1 MILKIPTGA
10 LILGLSGV
18 LPFAWG
24 AVTLL
29 SEEAFNFGIE
39 NFGARFVGPLIQLSY
54 GVIILCFMSGV
65 LWGFATKMDEK
76 NGSLGY
82 ILSVLPALWAF
93 LSMGRGPISDTM
105 SLIVGFLAV
114 LLIDRHFYLLKLTP
128 LWWMNLRTPLT
139 FLVISLFCLLYT
151 SPSPR
156 DVEESRMPSSA

>member
-39 NFGARFVGPLIQLSY
+39 NFGARFVGPLIQLAY

-93 LSMGRGPISDTM
+93 LSMGRGPISDTI

-139 FLVISLFCLLYT
+139 FLVISLLGLGIII
-151 SPSPR
+151 
-156 DVEESRMPSSA
+156 

>member
-39 NFGARFVGPLIQLSY
+39 NFGARFVGPLIQLAY

-93 LSMGRGPISDTM
+93 LSMGRGPISDTI

-139 FLVISLFCLLYT
+139 LLVISLLGLGIII
-151 SPSPR
+151 
-156 DVEESRMPSSA
+156 

>member
-93 LSMGRGPISDTM
+93 LSMGRGPISDTI

-128 LWWMNLRTPLT
+128 LWWMNLRIPLT
-139 FLVISLFCLLYT
+139 FLVISFLALGIIL
-151 SPSPR
+151 
-156 DVEESRMPSSA
+156 

>member
-93 LSMGRGPISDTM
+93 LSMGRGPISDTI
-105 SLIVGFLAV
+105 SLVVGFLAV

-139 FLVISLFCLLYT
+139 FLVISLLGLGIII
-151 SPSPR
+151 
-156 DVEESRMPSSA
+156 

>member
-1 MILKIPTGA
+1 VISKIPTGA

-18 LPFAWG
+18 IPFAWG
-24 AVTLL
+24 AVTLI

-82 ILSVLPALWAF
+82 ILSIVPALWAF
-93 LSMGRGPISDTM
+93 LSMGRGPVSDTI

-114 LLIDRHFYLLKLTP
+114 LLIDKHFYLLKLTP
-128 LWWMNLRTPLT
+128 LWWMNLRIPLT
-139 FLVISLFCLLYT
+139 FLVISLLGLGIII
-151 SPSPR
+151 
-156 DVEESRMPSSA
+156 

>member
-93 LSMGRGPISDTM
+93 LSMGRGPISDSI

-128 LWWMNLRTPLT
+128 FWWMNLRIPLT
-139 FLVISLFCLLYT
+139 FIVISLLALGIII
-151 SPSPR
+151 
-156 DVEESRMPSSA
+156 

>member
-82 ILSVLPALWAF
+82 ILSILPALWAF
-93 LSMGRGPISDTM
+93 LSMGRGPISDTI

-114 LLIDRHFYLLKLTP
+114 LLIDRHFYLSKLTP
-128 LWWMNLRTPLT
+128 LWWMNLRIPLT
-139 FLVISLFCLLYT
+139 FLVISLLALGIII
-151 SPSPR
+151 
-156 DVEESRMPSSA
+156 

>member
-93 LSMGRGPISDTM
+93 LSMGRGPISDTI

-128 LWWMNLRTPLT
+128 LWWMNLRIPLT
-139 FLVISLFCLLYT
+139 FLVISFLALGIII
-151 SPSPR
+151 
-156 DVEESRMPSSA
+156 

>member
-93 LSMGRGPISDTM
+93 LSMGRGPISDTI

-114 LLIDRHFYLLKLTP
+114 LLIDRHFYLLRLTP

-139 FLVISLFCLLYT
+139 FLVISLLGLGIII
-151 SPSPR
+151 
-156 DVEESRMPSSA
+156 

>member
-18 LPFAWG
+18 LSFAWG

-93 LSMGRGPISDTM
+93 LSMGRGPISDTI

-139 FLVISLFCLLYT
+139 LLVISLLGLGIII
-151 SPSPR
+151 
-156 DVEESRMPSSA
+156 

>member
-1 MILKIPTGA
+1 MISKIPTGA

-18 LPFAWG
+18 TPFAWG
-24 AVTLL
+24 AVTLI

-82 ILSVLPALWAF
+82 ILSVVPALWAF
-93 LSMGRGPISDTM
+93 LSMGRGPVSDTI

-114 LLIDRHFYLLKLTP
+114 LLIDKHFYLLKLTP
-128 LWWMNLRTPLT
+128 LWWMNLRIPLT
-139 FLVISLFCLLYT
+139 FLVISLLGLGIII
-151 SPSPR
+151 
-156 DVEESRMPSSA
+156 

>member
-10 LILGLSGV
+10 LILGLSGL

-29 SEEAFNFGIE
+29 SAEAFNFGIE

-93 LSMGRGPISDTM
+93 LSMGRGPISDTI

-128 LWWMNLRTPLT
+128 LWWMNLRIPLT
-139 FLVISLFCLLYT
+139 FLVISLLGLGIII
-151 SPSPR
+151 
-156 DVEESRMPSSA
+156 

>member
-1 MILKIPTGA
+1 MISKIPTGA

-18 LPFAWG
+18 IPFAWG
-24 AVTLL
+24 AVTLI

-82 ILSVLPALWAF
+82 ILSIVPALWAF
-93 LSMGRGPISDTM
+93 LSMGRGPISDTI

-114 LLIDRHFYLLKLTP
+114 LLIDKHFYLLKLTP
-128 LWWMNLRTPLT
+128 LWWMNLRIPLT
-139 FLVISLFCLLYT
+139 FLVISLLGLGIII
-151 SPSPR
+151 
-156 DVEESRMPSSA
+156 

>member
-93 LSMGRGPISDTM
+93 LSMGRGPISDTI

-128 LWWMNLRTPLT
+128 FWWMNLRIPLT
-139 FLVISLFCLLYT
+139 FLVISLLGLGIII
-151 SPSPR
+151 
-156 DVEESRMPSSA
+156 

>member
-93 LSMGRGPISDTM
+93 LSMGRGAVSDTI

-128 LWWMNLRTPLT
+128 LWWMNLRIPLT
-139 FLVISLFCLLYT
+139 FLVISLLGLGIII
-151 SPSPR
+151 
-156 DVEESRMPSSA
+156 

>member
-93 LSMGRGPISDTM
+93 LSMGRGPISDTI

-114 LLIDRHFYLLKLTP
+114 LLIDRHLYLLKLTP
-128 LWWMNLRTPLT
+128 LWWMNLRIPLT
-139 FLVISLFCLLYT
+139 FIVISLLALGIIL
-151 SPSPR
+151 
-156 DVEESRMPSSA
+156 

>member
-54 GVIILCFMSGV
+54 GVIILCFMSGI

-76 NGSLGY
+76 NASLGY

-93 LSMGRGPISDTM
+93 LSMGRGPISDTI

-139 FLVISLFCLLYT
+139 FLVISLLGLGIII
-151 SPSPR
+151 
-156 DVEESRMPSSA
+156 

>member
-1 MILKIPTGA
+1 MISKIPTGA

-18 LPFAWG
+18 TPFAWG
-24 AVTLL
+24 AVTLI

-82 ILSVLPALWAF
+82 ILSIVPALWAF
-93 LSMGRGPISDTM
+93 LSMGRGPISDTI

-114 LLIDRHFYLLKLTP
+114 LLIDKHFYLLKLTP
-128 LWWMNLRTPLT
+128 LWWMNLRIPLT
-139 FLVISLFCLLYT
+139 FLVISLLGLGIII
-151 SPSPR
+151 
-156 DVEESRMPSSA
+156 

>member
-1 MILKIPTGA
+1 VISKIPTGA

-18 LPFAWG
+18 IPFAWG
-24 AVTLL
+24 AVTLI

-54 GVIILCFMSGV
+54 GIIILCFMSGI

-82 ILSVLPALWAF
+82 ILSIVPALWAF
-93 LSMGRGPISDTM
+93 LSMGRGPISDTI

-114 LLIDRHFYLLKLTP
+114 LLIDKHFYLLKLTP
-128 LWWMNLRTPLT
+128 LWWMNLRIPLT
-139 FLVISLFCLLYT
+139 FLVISLLGLGIII
-151 SPSPR
+151 
-156 DVEESRMPSSA
+156 

>member
-18 LPFAWG
+18 IPFAWG

-93 LSMGRGPISDTM
+93 LSMGRGPISDTI

-139 FLVISLFCLLYT
+139 FLVISMLGLGIII
-151 SPSPR
+151 
-156 DVEESRMPSSA
+156 

>member
-1 MILKIPTGA
+1 VISKIPTGA

-18 LPFAWG
+18 IPFAWG
-24 AVTLL
+24 AVTLI

-82 ILSVLPALWAF
+82 ILSIVPALWAF
-93 LSMGRGPISDTM
+93 LSMGRGPVSDTI

-114 LLIDRHFYLLKLTP
+114 LLIDKHFYRLKLTP
-128 LWWMNLRTPLT
+128 LWWMNLRIPLT
-139 FLVISLFCLLYT
+139 FLVISLLGLG
-151 SPSPR
+151 
-156 DVEESRMPSSA
+156 VII

>member
-76 NGSLGY
+76 NGTLGY

-93 LSMGRGPISDTM
+93 LSMGRGPISDTI

-128 LWWMNLRTPLT
+128 LWWMNLRIPLT
-139 FLVISLFCLLYT
+139 FLVISLLGLGIII
-151 SPSPR
+151 
-156 DVEESRMPSSA
+156 

>member
-93 LSMGRGPISDTM
+93 LSMGRGPISDTI
-105 SLIVGFLAV
+105 SLIAGFLAV

-128 LWWMNLRTPLT
+128 LWWMNLRIPLT
-139 FLVISLFCLLYT
+139 FIVISLLALGIII
-151 SPSPR
+151 
-156 DVEESRMPSSA
+156 

>member
-93 LSMGRGPISDTM
+93 LSMGRGPISDTI

-128 LWWMNLRTPLT
+128 LWWMNLRTPLPC
-139 FLVISLFCLLYT
+139 LVISLLGLGIII
-151 SPSPR
+151 
-156 DVEESRMPSSA
+156 

>member
-1 MILKIPTGA
+1 MILKIPAGA

-24 AVTLL
+24 AATLL

-93 LSMGRGPISDTM
+93 LSMGKGPISDTI

-128 LWWMNLRTPLT
+128 IWWMNLRIPLT
-139 FLVISLFCLLYT
+139 FLVISLLGLGIII
-151 SPSPR
+151 
-156 DVEESRMPSSA
+156 

>member
-65 LWGFATKMDEK
+65 LLGFATKMDEK

-93 LSMGRGPISDTM
+93 LSMGRGPISDTI

-128 LWWMNLRTPLT
+128 LWWMNLRIPLT
-139 FLVISLFCLLYT
+139 FLVISLLALGIII
-151 SPSPR
+151 
-156 DVEESRMPSSA
+156 

>member
-18 LPFAWG
+18 IPFAWG

-29 SEEAFNFGIE
+29 SEEAFNFGIA

-93 LSMGRGPISDTM
+93 LSMGRGPISDTI

-128 LWWMNLRTPLT
+128 LWWMNLRIPLT
-139 FLVISLFCLLYT
+139 FLVISLLGLGIII
-151 SPSPR
+151 
-156 DVEESRMPSSA
+156 

>member
-10 LILGLSGV
+10 LILGLSGL

-65 LWGFATKMDEK
+65 LWGFATKMVEK

-93 LSMGRGPISDTM
+93 LSMGRGPISDTI

-128 LWWMNLRTPLT
+128 LWWMNLRIPLT
-139 FLVISLFCLLYT
+139 FLVISLLGLGIII
-151 SPSPR
+151 
-156 DVEESRMPSSA
+156 

>member
-76 NGSLGY
+76 NASLGY

-93 LSMGRGPISDTM
+93 LSMGRGPISDTI
-105 SLIVGFLAV
+105 SFIVGFLAV

-139 FLVISLFCLLYT
+139 FLVISLLGLGIII
-151 SPSPR
+151 
-156 DVEESRMPSSA
+156 

>member
-10 LILGLSGV
+10 LILGLSGL

-24 AVTLL
+24 TVTLL

-93 LSMGRGPISDTM
+93 LSMGRGPISDTI

-128 LWWMNLRTPLT
+128 LWWMNLRIPLT
-139 FLVISLFCLLYT
+139 FIVISLLALGIII
-151 SPSPR
+151 
-156 DVEESRMPSSA
+156 